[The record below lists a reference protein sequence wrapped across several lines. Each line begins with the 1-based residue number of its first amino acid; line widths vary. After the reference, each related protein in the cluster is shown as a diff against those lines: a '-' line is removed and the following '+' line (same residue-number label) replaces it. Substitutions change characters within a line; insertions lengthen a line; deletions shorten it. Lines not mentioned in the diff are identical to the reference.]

1 MITGILAALLG
12 TTSAALTQDAGVPA
26 PPSERLLAGGRNP
39 VVSYLMQAYGLSE
52 ADAQERL
59 AVQNEVME
67 LAGRLEK
74 ENDPAYADIWIEH
87 KPVYK
92 VVIAFTDKADR
103 QAFKEGLSPRLRR
116 YVQIRPV
123 TKSRKQRGRDLE
135 EISAALRSA
144 GVPFDGFFEGPKQR
158 FNVGVTSSA
167 DLSRAQA
174 LIPSNLRADVD
185 LVVRKIAKPEA
196 GPTGVVAGDWIAGGF
211 AVWISSDPAHPNP
224 TQCTFGFPVRY
235 GANRLPGVLT
245 AAHCTEPTPP
255 QFAARY
261 GNPAHFIK
269 FDFANPIIRRYTGQY
284 DYIVLQGS
292 SSLNDDGLYDVYFEN
307 PNNQV
312 PGVTGNWFDIYAY
325 SARTSMAV
333 GDAVCKSGDT
343 TKLTCGTITAMDGA
357 TDGFSGYITVS
368 NTTQPDLSAPG
379 DSGGPWFFNPGTGS
393 KAIAL
398 GIHKS
403 GTANCVGTGTA
414 CDAYFMPIE
423 YIDDDDPTI
432 KLPSTP

>member
-1 MITGILAALLG
+1 MIAAAIATSLVMA
-12 TTSAALTQDAGVPA
+12 SAAVAQEAGVPP

-39 VVSYLMQAYGLSE
+39 VVSYLMQAYGISE
-52 ADAQERL
+52 AEAQERL

-74 ENDPAYADIWIEH
+74 EDPAYADIWIEH
-87 KPVYK
+87 QPVYK

-116 YVQIRPV
+116 YVQILPV
-123 TKSRKQRGRDLE
+123 TKSRKQRQRDLE
-135 EISAALRSA
+135 ELSAALRSA
-144 GVPFDGFFEGPKQR
+144 GVPFDGWFEGPRQR
-158 FNVGVTSSA
+158 FSIGVTSAA
-167 DLSRAQA
+167 DLARAEG
-174 LIPSNLRADVD
+174 LVPPNLRAEVD
-185 LVVRKIAKPEA
+185 LVVRRIAKPEA

-245 AAHCTEPTPP
+245 AAHCTEPTPAM
-255 QFAARY
+255 FAAKY

-269 FDFANPIIRRYTGQY
+269 FDFANPIIRRRIGQY
-284 DYIVLQGS
+284 DYMVLQGS

-312 PGVTGNWFDIYAY
+312 AGVTGNWLDIYGYA
-325 SARTSMAV
+325 ARTSMAV
-333 GDAVCKSGDT
+333 GNAVCKSGDT
-343 TKLTCGTITAMDGA
+343 TKLTCGTIRAMDGA
-357 TDGFSGYITVS
+357 SLGYAGYIVVS
-368 NTTQPDLSAPG
+368 NTAQPDLSAPG

-393 KAIAL
+393 KAIAI
-398 GIHKS
+398 GIHAS
-403 GTANCVGTGTA
+403 GTDNCVGTGWA
-414 CDAYFMPIE
+414 CNAFVMPIE
-423 YIDDDDPTI
+423 YIDDHDPTI